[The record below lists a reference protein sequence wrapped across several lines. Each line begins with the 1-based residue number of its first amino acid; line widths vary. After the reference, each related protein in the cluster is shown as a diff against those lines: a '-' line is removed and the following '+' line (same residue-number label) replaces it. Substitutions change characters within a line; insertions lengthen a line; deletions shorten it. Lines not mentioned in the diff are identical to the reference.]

1 MGGASAVPSGGGAE
15 HAGFTSPLAWWMGGA
30 SAVPAPS
37 GGTPGFR
44 SPLAWWVGG
53 AAGFTFVQPE
63 QEAAPPTLGG
73 RHHDVRGRETD
84 LDEWELSRLRDETH
98 EALARWRHPEP
109 EATEP
114 ASRETE
120 PASRE
125 TEPRRD
131 GTAGAAQR
139 AAVVPSLAAVSP
151 ILLPPEIAVEAITG
165 FDLLTL
171 AALLAVADDD

>member
-53 AAGFTFVQPE
+53 AAGFTFVEPE

-98 EALARWRHPEP
+98 EALARWRHGE
-109 EATEP
+109 TKP

-120 PASRE
+120 PGERALAPARSE
-125 TEPRRD
+125 TPRL
-131 GTAGAAQR
+131 AEL
-139 AAVVPSLAAVSP
+139 AAVAPSLAAASP
-151 ILLPPEIAVEAITG
+151 ILVPPEVAVEAITG